1 MNTTFRVAPFSVTTW
16 IWTGTFFVVLA
27 FFLWRMVAN
36 GASDPFDV
44 GVSVLLSILIVLGF
58 VRSVRAYHVTDR
70 TIEVARTLASR
81 IRLDRAEIASIEV
94 RPNLGSF
101 FNRSILA
108 TGGLFG
114 WSGKARIR
122 KPTDIDSLE
131 AEVFGTNPANAV
143 LVELKSGRNVVL
155 TPADPTAFV
164 AAVRGPKPRQEGNRG
179 KGKKN

>member
-27 FFLWRMVAN
+27 FFVWRMVSN

-44 GVSVLLSILIVLGF
+44 GVSVLLSILIVFGF

-122 KPTDIDSLE
+122 NPTDVDSLE

-155 TPADPTAFV
+155 TPADPKAFV
-164 AAVRGPKPRQEGNRG
+164 AAVQGPQPKQGGGQR
-179 KGKKN
+179 KGRK